1 MCVEKAQSFDFDSP
15 KADPADTFALDL
27 RPYQKQALHWL
38 VNKEKNHSDRENAT
52 MHPLWEEYLW
62 PVKDQDEQDI
72 PPVEGFNVFYVN
84 PYSGELSIEFPRQEQ
99 NCLGGILA
107 DEMGLGKT
115 SLSPVRL
122 RFSMT
127 DPILVEMLS
136 LIHTNQ
142 LDKDI
147 KPRKSV
153 HGILGGISTTLVVA
167 PMSLLSQWELET
179 EAASK
184 EGTLKPYVYYGNEK
198 KANLQTLLGSDGG
211 PDVVIT
217 SYGTVLS
224 EYTQLTRA
232 GSNGSSGGGLFS
244 VCFYRI
250 ILDEAHHI
258 KNRLSKTAKAC
269 YELHAEHR
277 WALTGT
283 PIVNRLEDLFSLV
296 RFLRVDPWQSFSFW
310 KTFITTPFENK
321 EFVKALD
328 VVQTVLE
335 PLVLRRTKDMKL
347 PNGDPLVPL
356 PPKSVVIETVK
367 LSKKEREVYDH
378 IQDRVKRVFKHN
390 LEACVP
396 HPY

>member
-1 MCVEKAQSFDFDSP
+1 M
-15 KADPADTFALDL
+15 
-27 RPYQKQALHWL
+27 
-38 VNKEKNHSDRENAT
+38 
-52 MHPLWEEYLW
+52 
-62 PVKDQDEQDI
+62 
-72 PPVEGFNVFYVN
+72 
-84 PYSGELSIEFPRQEQ
+84 
-99 NCLGGILA
+99 
-107 DEMGLGKT
+107 
-115 SLSPVRL
+115 
-122 RFSMT
+122 
-127 DPILVEMLS
+127 LVEMLS

-142 LDKDI
+142 PNSDV
-147 KPRKSV
+147 KPRKSI
-153 HGILGGISTTLVVA
+153 HGILGGVSTTLVVA

-198 KANLQTLLGSDGG
+198 KTNLQMLLSTGGG

-232 GSNGSSGGGLFS
+232 GSSGGPDGGLFS
-244 VCFYRI
+244 VSFYRI

-269 YELHAEHR
+269 YELLAEHR

-310 KTFITTPFENK
+310 KIFITTPFENK

-335 PLVLRRTKDMKL
+335 PLVLRRTKNMKL
-347 PNGDPLVPL
+347 PNGDMLVPL
-356 PPKSVVIETVK
+356 PSKAVVIETVK

-390 LEACVP
+390 LDACFP
-396 HPY
+396 PPYQPLRH